1 MLFKIT
7 FLNQFLIQNMHSWCK
22 VDKLPKKGQKSLN
35 FVKLQRGLSIWLVY
49 PSNINK
55 AKGKKKNGKNKLVKF
70 LWHILGKK
78 AIKSNIKTK
87 KSLDVESPEYFQC
100 KKIHKDEWL
109 EDYQASSITQFT
121 KPVKIYLQMF
131 KSFYISLIAVMF

>member
-1 MLFKIT
+1 M
-7 FLNQFLIQNMHSWCK
+7 
-22 VDKLPKKGQKSLN
+22 
-35 FVKLQRGLSIWLVY
+35 
-49 PSNINK
+49 
-55 AKGKKKNGKNKLVKF
+55 KF

-109 EDYQASSITQFT
+109 EDYQASFITQFT

-131 KSFYISLIAVMF
+131 KSFYISLITVLSKKKKKKIECH

>member
-1 MLFKIT
+1 M
-7 FLNQFLIQNMHSWCK
+7 
-22 VDKLPKKGQKSLN
+22 
-35 FVKLQRGLSIWLVY
+35 
-49 PSNINK
+49 
-55 AKGKKKNGKNKLVKF
+55 KF

-100 KKIHKDEWL
+100 KKIHKDERL
-109 EDYQASSITQFT
+109 EDYQASFITQFT

-131 KSFYISLIAVMF
+131 KSFYISLITVISKKKKKKKKDSNVIKNISIQPPF

>member
-1 MLFKIT
+1 M
-7 FLNQFLIQNMHSWCK
+7 
-22 VDKLPKKGQKSLN
+22 
-35 FVKLQRGLSIWLVY
+35 
-49 PSNINK
+49 
-55 AKGKKKNGKNKLVKF
+55 KF

-109 EDYQASSITQFT
+109 EDYQASFITQFT

-131 KSFYISLIAVMF
+131 KSFYISLITVISIKKIRMSLKTLVFNHPFNSVFAFLRQYMLYQQDTF

>member
-1 MLFKIT
+1 M
-7 FLNQFLIQNMHSWCK
+7 
-22 VDKLPKKGQKSLN
+22 
-35 FVKLQRGLSIWLVY
+35 
-49 PSNINK
+49 
-55 AKGKKKNGKNKLVKF
+55 KF

-109 EDYQASSITQFT
+109 EDYQASFITQFT
-121 KPVKIYLQMF
+121 KPVK
-131 KSFYISLIAVMF
+131 YISAEVQEFLYISYYNHI